1 MPVRWLPIR
10 LLCALC
16 ALALASPSSAAA
28 GDVPSASS
36 SGTASDSA
44 SGSSG
49 SASSGAGG
57 ASGISGREARL
68 LAMLPAG
75 SAESSLAVSVADYG
89 AVPDSEV
96 DSCLA
101 FNKTIEAARASNA
114 TILQIPRGT
123 YHFYWHSCGQWAPDI
138 YVSNTVM
145 TPLPPKPIGLWLH
158 GSSMD

>member
-36 SGTASDSA
+36 SGTASDS
-44 SGSSG
+44 
-49 SASSGAGG
+49 